1 MHDMCGRVIQAS
13 PPDQLGLKII
23 DALDPRDNRVTGDPF
38 GNVPPRYNGA
48 PSQQL
53 WVIRQNP
60 QTGARSL
67 DLLQWGLIPYW
78 CKDKPKPPPIN
89 AKAETVDRL
98 PMFREAYRK
107 RRCIV
112 PIDGFF
118 EWMAVKGA
126 KVKQPYAIA
135 MKDRS
140 PFGLAGLWE
149 NWKNPATGEW
159 VRTFCIITTSTNE
172 LVGRIHDRM
181 PAIFRPEDYSRW
193 LALDPA
199 RPSLLQPFPSEPME
213 IWPITTRVN
222 SPKND
227 DADLLEPLAD
237 ADACR
242 PKDGNSA

>member
-23 DALDPRDNRVTGDPF
+23 DALDPRDNRVPGDPF

-60 QTGARSL
+60 QTGERSL

-126 KVKQPYAIA
+126 KGASSRRR
-135 MKDRS
+135 RS
-140 PFGLAGLWE
+140 G
-149 NWKNPATGEW
+149 PAVGSTRCQVTWRSSSLCPKHRRSLGALQARFSTLSRPPV
-159 VRTFCIITTSTNE
+159 VRLSATSQ
-172 LVGRIHDRM
+172 
-181 PAIFRPEDYSRW
+181 
-193 LALDPA
+193 LAL
-199 RPSLLQPFPSEPME
+199 LQHH
-213 IWPITTRVN
+213 RV
-222 SPKND
+222 
-227 DADLLEPLAD
+227 
-237 ADACR
+237 R
-242 PKDGNSA
+242 